1 MESELLGQRSELRLG
16 LGPEQRR
23 MPGRG
28 RGLEVGRLRERET
41 CPGPGS
47 ENIRDQ

>member
-23 MPGRG
+23 IPGRG
-28 RGLEVGRLRERET
+28 RGPEVGRLRERET
-41 CPGPGS
+41 RPGPRS
-47 ENIRDQ
+47 ESILDQ